1 MNHEPRTQVDPQL
14 LYAIALVV
22 GLAVSWPS
30 LSAAM
35 QGNGDIV
42 AAGIRLLFSVAVS
55 WAGCFMVA
63 NLISG
68 YSRQVDLN
76 AHEAAEQERERELQQ
91 RRDDAGATSASL
103 TSASLTSSILNGP
116 SEIGAL
122 NAPSADENR

>member
-1 MNHEPRTQVDPQL
+1 MNNEPRTQVDPQL
-14 LYAIALVV
+14 LYAIALVI

-76 AHEAAEQERERELQQ
+76 AHEAAEQEREVQR
-91 RRDDAGATSASL
+91 RRDDDGANSASL
-103 TSASLTSSILNGP
+103 SSTGPTSSILNGP

>member
-1 MNHEPRTQVDPQL
+1 MNNEPRTQVDPQL
-14 LYAIALVV
+14 LYAIALVI

-76 AHEAAEQERERELQQ
+76 AHEAAEQARELQNQ
-91 RRDDAGATSASL
+91 RNGDGTPSATFISS
-103 TSASLTSSILNGP
+103 SPTSSIAIGS
-116 SEIGAL
+116 SEIGVL

>member
-1 MNHEPRTQVDPQL
+1 MNNEPRTQVDPQL

-76 AHEAAEQERERELQQ
+76 AHEAAEQEREVQR
-91 RRDDAGATSASL
+91 RRDDDGANSASL
-103 TSASLTSSILNGP
+103 SSTGPTSSILNGP